1 MNVIK
6 FMILVLVI
14 TLVLF
19 ILGISYL
26 VQKVNNNHEDL
37 SLEQK
42 FTNMLT
48 ILVGIWSIGS
58 LISLIVI
65 AVLFMTFRKP
75 VTCDTTDIHY
85 ESGESFSTRGLPTVI
100 DNENPTHIETI
111 RYKWGFLYLDESKLH
126 VNLSDN

>member
-75 VTCDTTDIHY
+75 VTCETTDIHY
-85 ESGESFSTRGLPTVI
+85 ESGESFSKRGLPTVI

>member
-6 FMILVLVI
+6 FMILVLII

-65 AVLFMTFRKP
+65 AVLFVTFRKP

>member
-6 FMILVLVI
+6 FMIFVLII

-58 LISLIVI
+58 LVSLTII
-65 AVLFMTFRKP
+65 AVLFMTFRKS
-75 VTCDTTDIHY
+75 VTCEITDIHY

-100 DNENPTHIETI
+100 DNENSTHIETI